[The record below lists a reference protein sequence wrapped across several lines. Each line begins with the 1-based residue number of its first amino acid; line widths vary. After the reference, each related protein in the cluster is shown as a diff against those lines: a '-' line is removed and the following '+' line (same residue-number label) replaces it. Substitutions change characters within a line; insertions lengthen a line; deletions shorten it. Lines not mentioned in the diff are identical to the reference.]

1 MLAQAV
7 TTIWRTE
14 LGTTLIDGFDSTTD
28 VSAYFCYLCSSQS
41 AMPQFLFRMD
51 PRPAGTPLIREYAA
65 SCPRVVPLSLTPAVT
80 ATSIPFRS

>member
-28 VSAYFCYLCSSQS
+28 SSAYFRYPCSSQS

-51 PRPAGTPLIREYAA
+51 PYRAGTPLIAQSCQMARE
-65 SCPRVVPLSLTPAVT
+65 VVTVHRLLTD
-80 ATSIPFRS
+80 FYG

>member
-28 VSAYFCYLCSSQS
+28 VSAYFRYLCSSQS
-41 AMPQFLFRMD
+41 AIPQFLFRMD
-51 PRPAGTPLIREYAA
+51 PRPAGTPLIGNDQ
-65 SCPRVVPLSLTPAVT
+65 
-80 ATSIPFRS
+80 F